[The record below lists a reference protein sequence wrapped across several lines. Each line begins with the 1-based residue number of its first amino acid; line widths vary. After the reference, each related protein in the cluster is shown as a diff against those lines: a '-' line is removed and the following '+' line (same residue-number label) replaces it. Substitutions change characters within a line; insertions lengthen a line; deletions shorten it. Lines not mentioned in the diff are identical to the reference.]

1 MTKRENDSNSL
12 KNLIQT
18 FIDENNLSKGIQ
30 KIKIEQVWH
39 QLMGKGV
46 SSYTQSVELKNK
58 TLIVSLSSSVLREEL
73 THGKQKIISM
83 INTEMGTKVV
93 SRLLLV

>member
-1 MTKRENDSNSL
+1 M
-12 KNLIQT
+12 QT

-30 KIKIEQVWH
+30 KIEVEQVWH

-46 SSYTQSVELKNK
+46 GSYTQSVELKNK

>member
-1 MTKRENDSNSL
+1 M
-12 KNLIQT
+12 QT

-30 KIKIEQVWH
+30 KIKVEEVWH

-58 TLIVSLSSSVLREEL
+58 TLIVRLSSSVLREEL
-73 THGKQKIISM
+73 THGKQKIITM
-83 INTEMGTKVV
+83 INTEMGAKVV